1 MRITKYFVLPSVA
14 LVLVGLLF
22 IAGCQQ
28 KTADIVVQE
37 KQEAMQ
43 AEQVRQVGLPNV
55 TRYTEAKRLRYL
67 YELRDRAD
75 LTCWVYTRDMNGKL
89 HLVGVGMGFPIPA
102 GTQFSSPQK
111 LTWRTNGGYHSM
123 PQAEPNGV
131 FPPSTA
137 EATWIILMTKNGP
150 KAYYGETR
158 LEAFPE
164 RIPGADETQAVWP
177 DGKAM
182 PADVVAPPPATEK
195 DIKSFE
201 SK

>member
-1 MRITKYFVLPSVA
+1 MMRYMKFLPIA
-14 LVLVGLLF
+14 ALMLLVLVV
-22 IAGCQQ
+22 GCQQ
-28 KTADIVVQE
+28 KTADVIIQE
-37 KQEAMQ
+37 KQEALQ
-43 AEQVRQVGLPNV
+43 QEQVRQVGLPNI

-75 LTCWVYTRDMNGKL
+75 LTCWIYARDMNGKM

-111 LTWRTNGGYHSM
+111 LVWRSQGGYATL

-137 EATWIILMTKNGP
+137 EATWVILMTKNGP

-164 RIPGADETQAVWP
+164 RLPNADESQAVWP
-177 DGKAM
+177 DGKAL
-182 PADVVAPPPATEK
+182 PAEVTAPPPATEK
-195 DIKSFE
+195 DYKAVE